1 MRVPILPDE
10 EEIRKKKSLVLV
22 VALLLVPILLGLYT
36 LGAVWGQAGA
46 TVTPVVVSGATF
58 TPTATSAL
66 TSTPLPTRTSTPTA
80 TATAT
85 PSPMATATPTPL
97 STPTMTATPLPNVV
111 IVTPEDGDTINNNR
125 PPVEG
130 TAPPAATVWVYV
142 DEKEVGTAIADEE
155 GRWDI
160 VPTDPLADGE
170 HTITAKMLDE
180 NGAVISSDSVTI
192 NVVTGLLPITGGT
205 TPD

>member
-46 TVTPVVVSGATF
+46 LATPVVVAGATF

-85 PSPMATATPTPL
+85 PSPTATAMPTPSPTATPVPGV
-97 STPTMTATPLPNVV
+97 A
-111 IVTPEDGDTINNNR
+111 IVTPEDGDTVNLDR

-180 NGAVISSDSVTI
+180 NGAVVSSDSVTI

>member
-1 MRVPILPDE
+1 
-10 EEIRKKKSLVLV
+10 
-22 VALLLVPILLGLYT
+22 VA
-36 LGAVWGQAGA
+36 
-46 TVTPVVVSGATF
+46 
-58 TPTATSAL
+58 
-66 TSTPLPTRTSTPTA
+66 
-80 TATAT
+80 
-85 PSPMATATPTPL
+85 
-97 STPTMTATPLPNVV
+97 
-111 IVTPEDGDTINNNR
+111 IVTPEDGDTVNLDR

-160 VPTDPLADGE
+160 VPTDSLAEGE
-170 HTITAKMLDE
+170 HTITAKTLDE
-180 NGAVISSDSVTI
+180 KGAVVSSDSVTI

>member
-1 MRVPILPDE
+1 VRVPILPDE

-46 TVTPVVVSGATF
+46 LATPVVVAGATF

-85 PSPMATATPTPL
+85 PSPTATAMPTPSPTATPVPGV
-97 STPTMTATPLPNVV
+97 A
-111 IVTPEDGDTINNNR
+111 IVTPEDGDTVNLDR

-180 NGAVISSDSVTI
+180 NGAVVSSDSVTI

>member
-1 MRVPILPDE
+1 VRVPILPDE

-46 TVTPVVVSGATF
+46 LATPVVVAGATF

-85 PSPMATATPTPL
+85 PSPTATAMPTPSPTATPVPGV
-97 STPTMTATPLPNVV
+97 A
-111 IVTPEDGDTINNNR
+111 IVTPEDGDTVNLDR

>member
-1 MRVPILPDE
+1 
-10 EEIRKKKSLVLV
+10 
-22 VALLLVPILLGLYT
+22 VA
-36 LGAVWGQAGA
+36 
-46 TVTPVVVSGATF
+46 
-58 TPTATSAL
+58 
-66 TSTPLPTRTSTPTA
+66 
-80 TATAT
+80 
-85 PSPMATATPTPL
+85 
-97 STPTMTATPLPNVV
+97 
-111 IVTPEDGDTINNNR
+111 IVTPEDGDTVNLDR